1 MFKSNVDIK
10 FSIQEADNF
19 VQSLSWLVYDV
30 WYILLLYNYYSLILE
45 LFWLCGIFFCDEKYV
60 LYFFTASYQI
70 MLNKGHHFNL
80 KSFHI

>member
-45 LFWLCGIFFCDEKYV
+45 LFWLCGIFLWWKIRS
-60 LYFFTASYQI
+60 L
-70 MLNKGHHFNL
+70 L
-80 KSFHI
+80 FHCFIPDYI